1 MKDQRIPSLLLAA
14 ALTLTL
20 SACGGEEETPQEA
33 AGIAVQVQ
41 TVLADTIATE
51 NRVSGQISADNSS
64 TILISSAAKCTD
76 VYFQAGDL
84 VEAGDIL
91 CTLDL
96 GSSLSSYNA
105 ARINY
110 DSAVQSYQDQQA
122 ILDKQVQ
129 LAQENVANTQAL
141 FEIGAASQLEVDQAE
156 VNYQTAVATRNSTL
170 SQLEAGIQSAQSSLD
185 QLDTALENVDA
196 SGNVIA
202 PISGTLATMNAQA
215 GSFISN
221 SLPLAV
227 IEGGEAMKVTV
238 SVSEVLVPQLAI
250 GDEAEV
256 TVDAA
261 DQTFTAAIR
270 SVERAANA
278 QTSLYT
284 VTLTVPADVSGLLSG
299 MFADVTFRTNV
310 SENTLVIPSDAILT
324 SEDTQ
329 YVFVVEDD
337 AARYVEVTAGLTGNG
352 VTEVLSGL
360 TEGQQL
366 VVVGQQYLADGDPVR
381 IVDGTSGVTDTA
393 EGDAG
398 TASDEDGTDTG
409 GTPPEKNTPTEG
421 GEA

>member
-110 DSAVQSYQDQQA
+110 NSAVQSYQDQQA

-284 VTLTVPADVSGLLSG
+284 VTLTVPADVRGLLSG
-299 MFADVTFRTNV
+299 MFAGVTFRTNV

-337 AARYVEVTAGLTGNG
+337 AARYVEVTTGLTGNG

>member
-20 SACGGEEETPQEA
+20 SACGGEEEAPQEA

-110 DSAVQSYQDQQA
+110 NSAVQSYQDQQA

-261 DQTFTAAIR
+261 DQTFTAAVR

-337 AARYVEVTAGLTGNG
+337 AARYVEVTTGLTGNG

>member
-270 SVERAANA
+270 SVERAANP

-284 VTLTVPADVSGLLSG
+284 VTLTVPADVRGLLSG

-337 AARYVEVTAGLTGNG
+337 AARYVEVTTGLTGNG

>member
-1 MKDQRIPSLLLAA
+1 MKDQRILSLLLAA

-20 SACGGEEETPQEA
+20 SACGGEEEVTQEA

-110 DSAVQSYQDQQA
+110 NSAVQSYQDQQA

-141 FEIGAASQLEVDQAE
+141 FDIGAASQLEVDQAE

-337 AARYVEVTAGLTGNG
+337 AARYVEVTTGLTGNG

>member
-329 YVFVVEDD
+329 YVFVVEDG

>member
-20 SACGGEEETPQEA
+20 SACGGEEEVTQEA

-110 DSAVQSYQDQQA
+110 NSAVQSYQDQQA

-170 SQLEAGIQSAQSSLD
+170 FQLEAGIQSAQSSLD

-284 VTLTVPADVSGLLSG
+284 VTLTVPADVRGLLSG

-337 AARYVEVTAGLTGNG
+337 AARYVEVTTGLTGNG

-398 TASDEDGTDTG
+398 TASDEDETDTG

>member
-1 MKDQRIPSLLLAA
+1 MKDQRIPSLLLA

-110 DSAVQSYQDQQA
+110 DSAVQSYQD
-122 ILDKQVQ
+122 Q

>member
-20 SACGGEEETPQEA
+20 SACGGEEEVTQEA

-110 DSAVQSYQDQQA
+110 NSAVQSYQDQQA

-261 DQTFTAAIR
+261 DQTFTAAVR

-337 AARYVEVTAGLTGNG
+337 AARYVEVTTGLTGNG

-398 TASDEDGTDTG
+398 TASDADGTDTG

>member
-110 DSAVQSYQDQQA
+110 NSAVQSYQDQQA

-261 DQTFTAAIR
+261 DQTFTAAIH

-337 AARYVEVTAGLTGNG
+337 AARYVEVTTGLTGNG

>member
-20 SACGGEEETPQEA
+20 SACGGEEEVTQEA

-110 DSAVQSYQDQQA
+110 NSAVQSYQDQQA

-170 SQLEAGIQSAQSSLD
+170 FQLEAGIQSAQSSLD

-284 VTLTVPADVSGLLSG
+284 VTLTVPADVRGLLSG

-337 AARYVEVTAGLTGNG
+337 AARYVEVTTGLTGNG

>member
-20 SACGGEEETPQEA
+20 SACGGEEEVTQEA

-110 DSAVQSYQDQQA
+110 NSAVQSYQDQQA

-261 DQTFTAAIR
+261 DQTFTAAVR

-337 AARYVEVTAGLTGNG
+337 AARYVEVTTGLTGNG

>member
-1 MKDQRIPSLLLAA
+1 MKDQPILSLLLAA

-20 SACGGEEETPQEA
+20 SACGGEEEVTQEA

-110 DSAVQSYQDQQA
+110 NSAVQSYQDQQA

-196 SGNVIA
+196 SGNVIV

-227 IEGGEAMKVTV
+227 IEGGEAMRVTV

-261 DQTFTAAIR
+261 DQTFIAAIR

-337 AARYVEVTAGLTGNG
+337 AARYVEVTTGLTGNG

>member
-110 DSAVQSYQDQQA
+110 NSAVQSYQDQQA

-221 SLPLAV
+221 SLPLAI

-337 AARYVEVTAGLTGNG
+337 AARYVEVTTGLTGNG

>member
-110 DSAVQSYQDQQA
+110 NSAVQSYQDQQA

-256 TVDAA
+256 TVGAA
-261 DQTFTAAIR
+261 DQTFTAAVR

-337 AARYVEVTAGLTGNG
+337 AARYVEVTTGLTGNG

>member
-110 DSAVQSYQDQQA
+110 NSAVQSYQDQQA

-170 SQLEAGIQSAQSSLD
+170 AQLEAGIQSAQSSLD

-261 DQTFTAAIR
+261 DQTFTAAVR

>member
-20 SACGGEEETPQEA
+20 SACGGEEEVTQEA
-33 AGIAVQVQ
+33 AGSAVQVQ

-110 DSAVQSYQDQQA
+110 NSAVQSYQDQQA

-261 DQTFTAAIR
+261 DQTFTAAVR

>member
-20 SACGGEEETPQEA
+20 SACGGEEEVTQEA

-110 DSAVQSYQDQQA
+110 NSAVQSYQDQQA

-256 TVDAA
+256 SVDAA

-337 AARYVEVTAGLTGNG
+337 AARYVEVTTGLTGNG

-398 TASDEDGTDTG
+398 TASDEDETDTG

>member
-1 MKDQRIPSLLLAA
+1 MKDQRILSLLLAA

-110 DSAVQSYQDQQA
+110 NSAVQSYQDQQA

-337 AARYVEVTAGLTGNG
+337 AARYVEVTTGLTGNG

>member
-1 MKDQRIPSLLLAA
+1 MKHHCIPALLLAA
-14 ALTLTL
+14 ALTL
-20 SACGGEEETPQEA
+20 SACGGEEETQQEA

-51 NRVSGQISADNSS
+51 NRVSGQVSADNSS

>member
-1 MKDQRIPSLLLAA
+1 MKHHCIPALLLAA
-14 ALTLTL
+14 ALTL
-20 SACGGEEETPQEA
+20 SACGGEEETQQEA

-51 NRVSGQISADNSS
+51 NRVSGQVSADNSS

-105 ARINY
+105 ARITY
-110 DSAVQSYQDQQA
+110 DSAVQSYQDQRT

-129 LAQENVANTQAL
+129 LAQENVDNTKAL

-170 SQLEAGIQSAQSSLD
+170 AQLEAGIQSAQSSLD
-185 QLDTALENVDA
+185 QLDVALENVDA

-221 SLPLAV
+221 SLPLAI
-227 IEGGEAMKVTV
+227 IEGGDQMKVTA

-250 GDEAEV
+250 GDEADV
-256 TVDAA
+256 TVDVA

-270 SVERAANA
+270 SVERSANV
-278 QTSLYT
+278 QTNLYT

-337 AARYVEVTAGLTGNG
+337 AARYAEVTTGLTGNG
-352 VTEVLSGL
+352 VTEILSGL

-381 IVDGTSGVTDTA
+381 IVDGTDGASGTP
-393 EGDAG
+393 
-398 TASDEDGTDTG
+398 EDGTDTASG
-409 GTPPEKNTPTEG
+409 ENPAEADTGSTPPEKNTPTEG

>member
-360 TEGQQL
+360 TEGQQRA
-366 VVVGQQYLADGDPVR
+366 VVGQQYLADGDPVR

>member
-1 MKDQRIPSLLLAA
+1 MKDQRILSLLLAA
-14 ALTLTL
+14 TLTLTL
-20 SACGGEEETPQEA
+20 SACGGEEEVTQEA

-110 DSAVQSYQDQQA
+110 NSAVQSYQDQQA
-122 ILDKQVQ
+122 VLDKQVQ

-337 AARYVEVTAGLTGNG
+337 AARYVEVTTGLTGNG